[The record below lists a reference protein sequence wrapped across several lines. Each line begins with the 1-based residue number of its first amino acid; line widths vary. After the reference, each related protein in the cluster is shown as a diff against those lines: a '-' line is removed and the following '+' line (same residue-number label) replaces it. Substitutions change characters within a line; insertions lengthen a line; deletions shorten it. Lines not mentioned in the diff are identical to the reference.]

1 MSNEDLKQSADYT
14 IDNAGNLHGNEPLV
28 ALRKQIA
35 ELRVAE
41 EMMNAAFCGSLIIGL
56 FKRHAWLEGLDLGL
70 SSSAEY
76 DDSGGS
82 YYSSSLAVEEVRV
95 RSDMEV
101 PDAVLEADSSDPL
114 SVEEALADALETYAG
129 DFYEALRDDG
139 DHDAFSLSFE
149 RADVADLLN
158 EPVISGREAFTRL
171 FADYAY
177 LVHQADGRY

>member
-1 MSNEDLKQSADYT
+1 MSNENLKQFADFT
-14 IDNAGNLHGNEPLV
+14 IDATGGQHANAPMV
-28 ALRKQIA
+28 DLRMRIE

-41 EMMNAAFCGSLIIGL
+41 EMVNAAFCGSLIIGL
-56 FKRHAWLEGLDLGL
+56 FRRHAWLEGLDLGL
-70 SSSAEY
+70 SSSSEY

-82 YYSSSLAVEEVRV
+82 YHSCSLAVEEARV
-95 RSDMEV
+95 RSGMEV

-114 SVEEALADALETYAG
+114 SVEEALADALEAYAG

-171 FADYAY
+171 FGEYAY